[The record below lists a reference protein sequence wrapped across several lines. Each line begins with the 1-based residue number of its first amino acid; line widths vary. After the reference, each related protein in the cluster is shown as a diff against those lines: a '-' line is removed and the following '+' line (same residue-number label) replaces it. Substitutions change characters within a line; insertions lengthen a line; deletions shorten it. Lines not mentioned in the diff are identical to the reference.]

1 MDGDVGAENLPLSL
15 IVIPPASDIDAAGR
29 STRINVPLSD
39 EPSTSAP
46 DPSSLDS
53 KLSEKLSVVLNPP
66 PTSIADTLSQSHS
79 VAASKGASEPQSDSA
94 SLDDNLLDVNG
105 QVEIIE
111 ASSINRDVTND
122 GLDVVGE
129 DGQDWIQENE
139 HEMKRVKVYELVGSR
154 WHDRGTA
161 FCFGHFSQ
169 DGTEALLTARSERN
183 LQEVV
188 LSTTIRSNDVYQRQ
202 QDTLIVWTEPD
213 GVDYALSFQEAEGC
227 AEVWNFISEVQR
239 HMNLGDD
246 QGSVIGSSSP
256 ILGPESSAT
265 TSSII
270 RSGHLPTPQMGII
283 GDIEAA
289 IKGLAR
295 TPVVKERICEYIQ
308 HEDYIKQLI
317 EVLRT
322 AEREEN
328 LENLHALFSIMQTI
342 LMLNDHG
349 MYEHICEDSLF
360 FGVVG
365 MLEYDPE
372 FPSHKANYREFLTD
386 TARFHEPITF
396 QPSIQRKIH
405 HTYRLQFLKDVV
417 LARALDDSTFNV
429 LNSCII
435 FNQID
440 IINHIQQDLTF
451 LREVVRL
458 YVDEDMLSG
467 GGIRKSPPQ
476 VQQQQQS
483 NGDVKPS
490 GTETIGKPPTA
501 DITNGIH
508 PTTPIPPA
516 TDPDDQGFVV
526 RREVIFLVQQ
536 LCVMGKNVQLPARM
550 ALFRSLVDR
559 GILFAVQWALNLPES
574 KEASKP
580 VISAGG
586 EILAALLDHDIN
598 GVRGHVLKQVVAIE
612 KEREAGKKG
621 SDKAETILEMAC
633 KLMAQSKDIAVQS
646 QIGDALKVWLDLPL
660 EMGTTGGG
668 SEAHPASKMPTRKD
682 DPGTERF
689 MDYFYKD
696 CVMTLFSPFNELPEW
711 RNTTEPVLH
720 LTREQANEFVYLCDL
735 LYNFVLQHHFRSHF
749 FVMSTNIMVRVPSL
763 FKARDK
769 HLRHAAFRFFRL
781 LLKQNNPNIHGQVMK
796 FDILKPILDLTL
808 RESRRDNLLSC
819 SCQEY
824 FEHMRRENMKD
835 LIKFC
840 MTKHEAEIKA
850 LCDTPLGAQRFQL
863 FIRRWEIN
871 NEPIPTESKPD
882 KFDHRGWPIQART
895 LEAEEEDYFN
905 ADDDEDDYIPPISH
919 SWNRGNNTSIPPMNT
934 LKRKRRMAIRGA
946 PRGFFSSQHS
956 PIQHSPIPNPP
967 PMRTLL
973 TPLVDYDEE
982 DSDEQEE
989 LIGPK
994 PLNPSKTPLS
1004 PSPEL
1009 SVSPSPL
1016 LSGRRSLSPGPPSKR
1031 PADGD
1036 DEEDNLLESLV
1047 RQKLPPRPQSPAPGM
1062 MSSMAIG
1069 LMRPSEKRRR
1079 SDDDD
1084 DELMERLT
1092 KVKKQDH
1099 GAQKEGASGPIG
1111 PRTKPGD
1118 DPPPKRFKMKIGAGS
1133 VAVASLPPNSAP
1145 SETGA
1150 KDGDTG

>member
-1 MDGDVGAENLPLSL
+1 M
-15 IVIPPASDIDAAGR
+15 
-29 STRINVPLSD
+29 
-39 EPSTSAP
+39 
-46 DPSSLDS
+46 
-53 KLSEKLSVVLNPP
+53 
-66 PTSIADTLSQSHS
+66 
-79 VAASKGASEPQSDSA
+79 VAATEFALLYGCSSVFCSA
-94 SLDDNLLDVNG
+94 
-105 QVEIIE
+105 
-111 ASSINRDVTND
+111 
-122 GLDVVGE
+122 
-129 DGQDWIQENE
+129 IQLCHRLYYPCGCHITFRLILSYLVQTET
-139 HEMKRVKVYELVGSR
+139 HFVIKVYELVGSR

-239 HMNLGDD
+239 HMN
-246 QGSVIGSSSP
+246 IGGPSSP
-256 ILGPESSAT
+256 ILGPESSAA
-265 TSSII
+265 TSNII

-295 TPVVKERICEYIQ
+295 TPVVKERLCEYIQ

-317 EVLRT
+317 EVLRV

-405 HTYRLQFLKDVV
+405 HTYRLQFLKDVA

-440 IINHIQQDLTF
+440 IINHIQQDLIF

-476 VQQQQQS
+476 VQQQQS
-483 NGDVKPS
+483 NGDIKPS
-490 GTETIGKPPTA
+490 VTEAMGKPPGT

-508 PTTPIPPA
+508 PTTPMPPA
-516 TDPDDQGFVV
+516 TDPDDQGFVL

-559 GILFAVQWALNLPES
+559 GILFAVQWALGLPEN
-574 KEASKP
+574 KDVSKP

-633 KLMAQSKDIAVQS
+633 RLMAHSKDIAVQS

-660 EMGTTGGG
+660 DMGTTGGN
-668 SEAHPASKMPTRKD
+668 SEAHMPTRKD

-696 CVMTLFSPFNELPEW
+696 CVITLFTPFNDLPEW
-711 RNTTEPVLH
+711 RNTTGMSFSGLSSTSLSNLETTEPVLH

-749 FVMSTNIMVRVPSL
+749 FLMSTNIMVRVPSL

-781 LLKQNNPNIHGQVMK
+781 LLKQNNSNIHGQVMK
-796 FDILKPILDLTL
+796 FDIFKPILDLTL

-840 MTKHEAEIKA
+840 MTKHEAEIRA

-882 KFDHRGWPIQART
+882 KLDHRGWPIQART

-905 ADDDEDDYIPPISH
+905 ADDDEDDYIPSISH
-919 SWNRGNNTSIPPMNT
+919 SWHRGNNISTSPVNT
-934 LKRKRRMAIRGA
+934 LKRKRRMAIRGSS
-946 PRGFFSSQHS
+946 RGFFSSQHS
-956 PIQHSPIPNPP
+956 PIQHSPIPTHPP
-967 PMRTLL
+967 TMRTLL

-982 DSDEQEE
+982 DSDDQEE

-994 PLNPSKTPLS
+994 PLK
-1004 PSPEL
+1004 
-1009 SVSPSPL
+1009 
-1016 LSGRRSLSPGPPSKR
+1016 
-1031 PADGD
+1031 
-1036 DEEDNLLESLV
+1036 DNLLESLV
-1047 RQKLPPRPQSPAPGM
+1047 KTKLPPRPQSPAPGM
-1062 MSSMAIG
+1062 MSSMTGIG
-1069 LMRPSEKRRR
+1069 PVRLSEKRRR
-1079 SDDDD
+1079 PDDED

-1092 KVKKQDH
+1092 KIKKQDH
-1099 GAQKEGASGPIG
+1099 GAQKEGAGGPIG
-1111 PRTKPGD
+1111 PRAKPGD
-1118 DPPPKRFKMKIGAGS
+1118 DPPPKKFKLKFGAGS